1 MVFRA
6 AADAQRAHLGNTN
19 YMRNSW
25 RLRSMHRM
33 TTDSRKAPR
42 YALRCR
48 AEINDW
54 TAVDDCLLRN
64 VSLRGCYVETLPV
77 GSEVDILIFVGDR
90 TVRAGAKVRF
100 VRRARIG
107 KEVLVRLD
115 LLLAELVRG
124 AG

>member
-1 MVFRA
+1 
-6 AADAQRAHLGNTN
+6 
-19 YMRNSW
+19 
-25 RLRSMHRM
+25 M